1 MPTSWK
7 SDIIADASG
16 EWTSNALRFAT
27 EAEARGYVED
37 LYNRWSA
44 VRETR
49 VVESD
54 DPVTS
59 SWSTDR
65 PTRPPVPRSRVELEV
80 TAITTIADVTQFIRE
95 LTGGDDP
102 KDEPKEKPA

>member
-7 SDIIADASG
+7 SELIADNSG
-16 EWTSNALRFAT
+16 AWTSNALRFAT

-44 VRETR
+44 VREFR

-65 PTRPPVPRSRVELEV
+65 PTGTPLPRSRLELEV
-80 TAITTIADVTQFIRE
+80 TAITAIADVTQFVRE
-95 LTGGDDP
+95 LTGNDLNDDQQ
-102 KDEPKEKPA
+102 KEKPA